1 MNKADKIL
9 ILIILLAAVCTYV
22 PIYFSYGKEAG
33 DIAVVRYRNEEVL
46 RLDLHQNGI
55 YHVKGTN
62 GTVAIEVKDGAV
74 AVIEE
79 NSPYHLCSL
88 QGFVSSGA
96 EPIICL
102 PNEIVI
108 SIEADDG
115 DVDVVMQ

>member
-1 MNKADKIL
+1 MCRFIFL
-9 ILIILLAAVCTYV
+9 W
-22 PIYFSYGKEAG
+22 KEAG

-88 QGFVSSGA
+88 QGFVFQSGA
-96 EPIICL
+96 DHL
-102 PNEIVI
+102 F
-108 SIEADDG
+108 A
-115 DVDVVMQ
+115 